1 MFARSLVFAAFLSL
15 PGLAHAGG
23 VALPMSLSWCD
34 DEADVLLGLDDAR
47 VITEGVIES
56 QAMAFGLR
64 GTLTALTEDGVLVG
78 VRFRMFDTDANLAK
92 VKSTLTKRHG
102 EGTWKD
108 RSSGGAD
115 RRLKGEWEIDAQQ
128 SLAVKVNSEQI
139 YVTWEL
145 DSSKCLAQEGPH
157 DGSLTDAEK
166 ADIEATTKKKAIAFD
181 PFAEDIE
188 DVDARKKAS
197 DDAKKSEEEKQREEE
212 EEEAKTKAP
221 EDVDIDW

>member
-1 MFARSLVFAAFLSL
+1 MFARSLMLAAFLSL
-15 PGLAHAGG
+15 PGLAHAGE
-23 VALPMSLSWCD
+23 VVLPMDLSWCD

-47 VITEGVIES
+47 VVTEGVIES
-56 QAMAFGLR
+56 EAKAFGLR

-92 VKSTLTKRHG
+92 VKSTLTQRHG

-115 RRLKGEWEIDAQQ
+115 RRLKGEWEVDAQQ

-139 YVTWEL
+139 YVSWEL
-145 DSSKCLAQEGPH
+145 DSAKCLEQEGPH

-166 ADIEATTKKKAIAFD
+166 ADIEATKKKKAIAFD

-212 EEEAKTKAP
+212 EAKTEAP

>member
-1 MFARSLVFAAFLSL
+1 MN
-15 PGLAHAGG
+15 
-23 VALPMSLSWCD
+23 LSWCD
-34 DEADVLLGLDDAR
+34 AEADVLLGLDDAK
-47 VITEGVIES
+47 VVTEGVIES
-56 QAMAFGLR
+56 EAKAFDLR
-64 GTLTALTEDGVLVG
+64 GTLTALTEDGMLVG
-78 VRFRMFDTDANLAK
+78 VRFRLFDTDENLAK

-108 RSSGGAD
+108 RSNEGVD

-139 YVTWEL
+139 YVNWEV
-145 DSSKCLAQEGPH
+145 DSAKCFEQEGPH

-166 ADIEATTKKKAIAFD
+166 ADIEATRTKKAIAFD

-197 DDAKKSEEEKQREEE
+197 DEAKKSEEEKRQE
-212 EEEAKTKAP
+212 EEEAKKEVP